1 MNSMV
6 EICWCNNK
14 AIKVNHEYKVYQ
26 VYVGGL
32 IPNQDMV
39 GVDTITR
46 VNEDMLD
53 NRIKKLEQKGY
64 TKA

>member
-1 MNSMV
+1 MT
-6 EICWCNNK
+6 EICWCNSK
-14 AIKVNHEYKVYQ
+14 AIKINHEYKVYQ

-39 GVDTITR
+39 GVDTMTR
-46 VNEDMLD
+46 VTEDMLD
-53 NRIKKLEQKGY
+53 NRIKKLELKGY

>member
-1 MNSMV
+1 MT
-6 EICWCNNK
+6 EICWCNTK
-14 AIKVNHEYKVYQ
+14 AIKINHEYKVYQ

-39 GVDTITR
+39 GVDTMTR
-46 VNEDMLD
+46 VTEDMLE
-53 NRIKKLEQKGY
+53 NRIKKLELKGY